1 MSVVKPRTAAVT
13 YFTTFVHGI
22 ILWSILY
29 YLPLYYEAVKGY
41 SPILAG
47 VALFPQTFTVA
58 PASVVA
64 GVVISVTG
72 RYRGFTWVGWAVT
85 VVGLGLLT
93 LLKVDT
99 STPAWIFLNL
109 VSGLGT
115 GVLFSAM
122 ALAAQAAST
131 NENMDYAVTLFSFFR
146 GFGQTVGV
154 AIGGTIFQNQMKK
167 EILKRSVIAANATEW
182 ARDASALVPILKAM
196 ENGPAKQ
203 ALKEA
208 YVDANK
214 MIWIVICALAGVAFL
229 VSLLTE
235 DLSLDRVLETEQQ
248 FQDKRKKSDEETS
261 KQETQ

>member
-1 MSVVKPRTAAVT
+1 
-13 YFTTFVHGI
+13 
-22 ILWSILY
+22 
-29 YLPLYYEAVKGY
+29 
-41 SPILAG
+41 
-47 VALFPQTFTVA
+47 
-58 PASVVA
+58 
-64 GVVISVTG
+64 
-72 RYRGFTWVGWAVT
+72 
-85 VVGLGLLT
+85 
-93 LLKVDT
+93 
-99 STPAWIFLNL
+99 
-109 VSGLGT
+109 
-115 GVLFSAM
+115 
-122 ALAAQAAST
+122 
-131 NENMDYAVTLFSFFR
+131 MDYAVTLFSFFR